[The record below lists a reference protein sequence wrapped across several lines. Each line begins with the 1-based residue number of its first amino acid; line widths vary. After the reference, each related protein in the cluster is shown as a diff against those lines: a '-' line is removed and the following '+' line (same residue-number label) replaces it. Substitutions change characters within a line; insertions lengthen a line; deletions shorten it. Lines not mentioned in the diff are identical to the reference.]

1 MCADPFKCIQGRG
14 DNGRVFIVEHIIPG
28 PETPHFSKIYDI
40 HMMCWGSGRERTVEE
55 YARLLKKAGWMYVET
70 WYPASKMIGV
80 IEGLKPE

>member
-1 MCADPFKCIQGRG
+1 
-14 DNGRVFIVEHIIPG
+14 
-28 PETPHFSKIYDI
+28 
-40 HMMCWGSGRERTVEE
+40 MCWGSGRERTVEE